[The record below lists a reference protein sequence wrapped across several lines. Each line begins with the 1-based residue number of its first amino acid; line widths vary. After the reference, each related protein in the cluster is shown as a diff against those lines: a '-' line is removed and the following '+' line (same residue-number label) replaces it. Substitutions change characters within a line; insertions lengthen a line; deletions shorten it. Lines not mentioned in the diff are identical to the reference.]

1 MQDAISLGTGNSR
14 YLKSVGGFMALYPSY
29 EDFAAALVAGTLP
42 IDLNGIDP
50 DGWAQ
55 QGTALDKAHLLTDA
69 TAALMDLG
77 AEATPNE
84 MLAALANKINASGTS
99 VTQLTQKVNGLI
111 TYGTADLTAGSSNL
125 PTGTIYVKYE

>member
-29 EDFAAALVAGTLP
+29 EDFAAALVKGEFP
-42 IDLNGIDP
+42 IDWNGKNP

-55 QGTALDKAHLLTDA
+55 QGTELNKANLLTDA

-77 AEATPNE
+77 SEASVND
-84 MLAALANKINASGTS
+84 ALATLARKAASAE
-99 VTQLTQKVNGLI
+99 QLI
-111 TYGTADLTAGSSNL
+111 TYGTADLAAGASL
-125 PTGTIYVKYE
+125 ATGTIYVKYQ